1 MDSDRSCTGWQRLG
15 LVGALLGLLSACGA
29 SAGSMAALQARET
42 TRLRGLQEQLTSLDA
57 RAAAPLGTPRH
68 TSAEMQESRARVE
81 HARAAVTERS
91 AATSRLLA
99 ARLGVLGK
107 LPRRVSSAAFHILD
121 AEGEQ
126 LYRDARAAVGSLQE
140 DVTALETQ
148 LYEHDRLATR
158 VAFLASPR
166 STKEN

>member
-1 MDSDRSCTGWQRLG
+1 M
-15 LVGALLGLLSACGA
+15 
-29 SAGSMAALQARET
+29 
-42 TRLRGLQEQLTSLDA
+42 
-57 RAAAPLGTPRH
+57 
-68 TSAEMQESRARVE
+68 
-81 HARAAVTERS
+81 
-91 AATSRLLA
+91 
-99 ARLGVLGK
+99 LGK